1 MDNVLSRFMEYLPYI
16 IIALVVIIIFLS
28 FWRRVPADKAMV
40 ITGLRKRVLLGRGGL
55 MIPLLETASTIS
67 LENISMTT
75 DVSEAPAKQGIFV
88 NIVGTAVVKVRND
101 SENVLKAVE
110 QFSNGGEKNT
120 VNVIR
125 TIVEQILEGKL
136 RGIVSTL
143 TVEQINEDRS
153 SFEQR
158 IEDDIRNE
166 LGSMGLMLTSYTI
179 LKISTQG
186 GYLENRAKPQ
196 IAAAKSEADIA
207 EAERKRDTEIK
218 TAVATREGQKAKL
231 EAETEIAQ
239 SERDKKLK
247 LESFRAEQDKAKANA
262 DVAYK
267 LQEAEN
273 NALLAEQ
280 QASLAEKEAIVVEKK
295 LIAEVKKPTD
305 ARKYEVEVTAEAHKI
320 QAIRE
325 AEAEAEAIRVKAKAE
340 ADAKKLQA
348 LAEADAIRARGLA
361 EADAIKAKGLAEAEA
376 KNKLAE
382 AMAKYGEAAIV
393 EMVVNRLPDIM
404 KEVASPLEQIDK
416 LTVIDNGGNQGASKV
431 SKIVT
436 DVAANGFEVL
446 KDLTGIDL
454 SSALKNFVNKDN
466 LNINPSSIINEV
478 SPNLSEKDI
487 SSKTNSAN
495 NENAIEITNLEEID
509 D

>member
-1 MDNVLSRFMEYLPYI
+1 MDALLEKLISALPI
-16 IIALVVIIIFLS
+16 IIIVVVVLILFLS

-55 MIPLLETASTIS
+55 MIPILETASTIS

-75 DVSEAPAKQGIFV
+75 DVNEAPAKQGIFV
-88 NIVGTAVVKVRND
+88 NIVGTAVVKVKND
-101 SENVLKAVE
+101 TENVLKAVE

-143 TVEQINEDRS
+143 TVEQINEDRA

-166 LGSMGLMLTSYTI
+166 LESMGLVLISYTI

-231 EAETEIAQ
+231 ESETEIAQ

-280 QASLAEKEAIVVEKK
+280 QAALAEKEAIVV
-295 LIAEVKKPTD
+295 
-305 ARKYEVEVTAEAHKI
+305 
-320 QAIRE
+320 
-325 AEAEAEAIRVKAKAE
+325 
-340 ADAKKLQA
+340 
-348 LAEADAIRARGLA
+348 
-361 EADAIKAKGLAEAEA
+361 
-376 KNKLAE
+376 
-382 AMAKYGEAAIV
+382 
-393 EMVVNRLPDIM
+393 
-404 KEVASPLEQIDK
+404 
-416 LTVIDNGGNQGASKV
+416 
-431 SKIVT
+431 
-436 DVAANGFEVL
+436 
-446 KDLTGIDL
+446 
-454 SSALKNFVNKDN
+454 
-466 LNINPSSIINEV
+466 
-478 SPNLSEKDI
+478 
-487 SSKTNSAN
+487 
-495 NENAIEITNLEEID
+495 
-509 D
+509 

>member
-1 MDNVLSRFMEYLPYI
+1 MDALLEKLISALPI
-16 IIALVVIIIFLS
+16 IIIVVVVLILFLS

-55 MIPLLETASTIS
+55 MIPILETASTIS

-75 DVSEAPAKQGIFV
+75 DVNEAPAKQGIFV
-88 NIVGTAVVKVRND
+88 NIVGTAVVKVKND
-101 SENVLKAVE
+101 TENVLKAVE

-143 TVEQINEDRS
+143 TVEQINEDRA

-166 LGSMGLMLTSYTI
+166 LESMGLVLISYTI

-231 EAETEIAQ
+231 ESETEIAQ

-280 QASLAEKEAIVVEKK
+280 QAALAEKEAIVVEKK
-295 LIAEVKKPTD
+295 LIAEVKKPAD
-305 ARKYEVEVTAEAHKI
+305 AKKYEVEVEAEANKI
-320 QAIRE
+320 QAIKK
-325 AEAEAEAIRVKAKAE
+325 AEAEAETIKVKAIAEAETIKVKAIAEAEAKKIQAE
-340 ADAKKLQA
+340 ADAA
-348 LAEADAIRARGLA
+348 AIRARGLA
-361 EADAIKAKGLAEAEA
+361 EAEAIKARGLAEAEA
-376 KNKLAE
+376 KDKLAE

-393 EMVVNRLPDIM
+393 EMIVNRLPDVM

-446 KDLTGIDL
+446 KDLTGVDL
-454 SSALKNFVNKDN
+454 SQVINDFVNKKSAPIEPKTEIIDAESTNVDN
-466 LNINPSSIINEV
+466 
-478 SPNLSEKDI
+478 
-487 SSKTNSAN
+487 
-495 NENAIEITNLEEID
+495 
-509 D
+509 